1 MKPLLPVFILV
12 GGLLGAPALLN
23 SFAAEETIQPD
34 KPKSISDV
42 MVSTHKGR
50 ESLVNRVRNGNGT
63 TADIDLLLLQYKFI
77 AKQEPP
83 MGDKDEWIKKTKA
96 LVDTTTALKLN
107 REAALEKFKE
117 ASNCK
122 ACHDVHR
129 SDD

>member
-1 MKPLLPVFILV
+1 M
-12 GGLLGAPALLN
+12 GTPALLN
-23 SFAAEETIQPD
+23 SFAAEEAIQPD

-63 TADIDLLLLQYKFI
+63 AADIDLLLLQYKFV

-83 MGDKDEWIKKTKA
+83 KGDKDEWVKKTKA
-96 LVDTTTALKLN
+96 LVDTTTALKVN

-122 ACHDVHR
+122 ACHDEHR